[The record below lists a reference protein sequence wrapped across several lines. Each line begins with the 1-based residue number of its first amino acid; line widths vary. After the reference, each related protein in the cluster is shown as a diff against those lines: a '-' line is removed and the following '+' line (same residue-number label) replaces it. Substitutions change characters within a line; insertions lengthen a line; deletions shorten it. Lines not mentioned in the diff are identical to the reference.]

1 MSSVAAI
8 DIGSNSVRLLIVGA
22 DGAEVCREMHIT
34 RLAEGVDQ
42 NARLGDAA
50 MARTL
55 AVLESYGKLMR
66 EHGVPSDGPRRSVR
80 VTGTSATR
88 DAQNREDFFQR
99 VESAVGSR
107 PELLSGAAEAA
118 LAFAGATRDRARDGA
133 PFVTLDIGGGS
144 TEFAFGSDEP
154 EHSISLD
161 IGCVRVTERFFHDDP
176 PTRPQLNEARG
187 FIRNLLERVDGEVP
201 CRRAKTW
208 LGLAGTVTTLA
219 ARDAGLQRYDP
230 SVTHGYALARSRVEA
245 LHEELASRPAAGR
258 AELLLEPK
266 RAGVIL
272 GGSIILVEVMRFFDL
287 DVLTVSERDILDG
300 LAASLRSPG

>member
-42 NARLGDAA
+42 TARLSDAA

-55 AVLESYGKLMR
+55 AVLESYGKLLR
-66 EHGVPSDGPRRSVR
+66 EHGVPEGPRSVR

-88 DAQNREDFFQR
+88 DAQNREELFQR
-99 VESAVGSR
+99 VERAVGSR

-144 TEFAFGSDEP
+144 TEFAFGTHEP
-154 EHSISLD
+154 EGSISLD

-208 LGLAGTVTTLA
+208 LGLAGTVTSLA
-219 ARDAGLQRYDP
+219 ARDAGLDRYDP

-245 LHEELASRPAAGR
+245 LHAELASRSAAGR

-266 RAGVIL
+266 RGGVIL

-287 DVLTVSERDILDG
+287 DVITVSERDILDG
-300 LAASLRSPG
+300 LAASLRTAA

>member
-22 DGAEVCREMHIT
+22 DGSEVCREMHIT
-34 RLAEGVDQ
+34 RLAEGVDR

-55 AVLESYGKLMR
+55 EVLEAYGKRLR
-66 EHGVPSDGPRRSVR
+66 EHGVPLTGPRSVR
-80 VTGTSATR
+80 VTGTSAAR
-88 DAQNREDFFQR
+88 DAQNREEFFER
-99 VESAVGSR
+99 VERAVGSR
-107 PELLSGAAEAA
+107 PELLSGGAEAA
-118 LAFAGATRDRARDGA
+118 LAFAGATRDRAREGA

-144 TEFAFGSDEP
+144 TEFAFGSSEP
-154 EHSISLD
+154 ERSISLD
-161 IGCVRVTERFFHDDP
+161 IGCVRVTERFFHEDP
-176 PTRPQLNEARG
+176 PTRPQLTEARG
-187 FIRNLLERVDGEVP
+187 YIRNLLERVDGEVP

-208 LGLAGTVTTLA
+208 LGLAGTVTSLA
-219 ARDAGLQRYDP
+219 ARDAGLHRYDP
-230 SVTHGYALARSRVEA
+230 SVTHGYGLARSRVEA
-245 LHEELASRPAAGR
+245 LHAELASRSAAGR

-287 DVLTVSERDILDG
+287 DVITVSERDILDG